1 MVNTWYMGCAR
12 SKECV
17 AAGPVL
23 IPKGIKEDALHRSLI
38 QVLASVL
45 LLIGLFVLPGFAVL
59 FEGAEGD
66 WQQNEVGRIRRN
78 AWPLLKDPDSLLTMQ
93 SLLRCVLL
101 AIALHCTRHNIGTQ
115 RSSARGRVLSSI
127 GVMLF
132 FAAYATRVLLF
143 QFCLF
148 RMEGPIG
155 GCMTLTVDILVTFLV
170 LLAAV
175 RALLGC
181 RPVEVMIVF
190 MSTALVF
197 SMTGW
202 IASHNYL
209 VIDPQAGIGGNA
221 AFIFMN
227 LIETAG
233 CMIILAG
240 LIAGPGW
247 NPGRVF
253 RLLATFQQALA
264 FYYILDSLEK
274 APQSTL
280 SFGIPD
286 PEGQILALPMQ
297 GKPEELLVFAQGVQF
312 GSAAIA
318 CLLPVVEPVLLGRK
332 GASMFASDKEWCA

>member
-1 MVNTWYMGCAR
+1 MVQKWYMGMGR
-12 SKECV
+12 SKECI
-17 AAGPVL
+17 AAGPAL
-23 IPKGIKEDALHRSLI
+23 IPKGIKDDALRHSLI
-38 QVLASVL
+38 EVLALVL
-45 LLIGLFVLPGFAVL
+45 LLIGLFALPGFAAL

-66 WQQNEVGRIRRN
+66 WQQNEVSRIRRN

-101 AIALHCTRHNIGTQ
+101 AVALYCTRPNIGTR
-115 RSSARGRVLSSI
+115 RSSARGRVLNSI

-143 QFCLF
+143 QFRLF

-155 GCMTLTVDILVTFLV
+155 GCMTLAVDVLVAFLM
-170 LLAAV
+170 LLAAG

-181 RPVEVMIVF
+181 RPTEVMLVF
-190 MSTALVF
+190 MSTALFF

-227 LIETAG
+227 LIETVG
-233 CMIILAG
+233 CMNFLAG
-240 LIAGPGW
+240 LVAGPGW
-247 NPGRVF
+247 NPGMVL

-297 GKPEELLVFAQGVQF
+297 GKPEELLVLAQSLQF
-312 GSAAIA
+312 GSAAFA
-318 CLLPVVEPVLLGRK
+318 CLLPVAEPFLWGTK
-332 GASMFASDKEWCA
+332 GPSIFASDKEWCA